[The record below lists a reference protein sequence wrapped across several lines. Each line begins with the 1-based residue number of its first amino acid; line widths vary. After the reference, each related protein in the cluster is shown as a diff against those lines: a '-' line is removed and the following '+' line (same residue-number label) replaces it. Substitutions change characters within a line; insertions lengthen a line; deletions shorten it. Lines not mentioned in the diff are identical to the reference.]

1 MRLALLIASAALVL
15 GTGVLEAQQIPDAV
29 AQQRAEAMMVQRA
42 DSSLMILAA
51 GDGAQAARLESTA
64 RWLWG
69 GFAGGATLGPIGAGM
84 AWFLADNS
92 DARLAVPRAMMLSS
106 EVGPAYLH
114 IYEQSYAETLHA
126 RRKRSALVGG
136 AFGTATLGAV
146 LLAVWATYYYY

>member
-1 MRLALLIASAALVL
+1 MKLALLIASAGLVL
-15 GTGVLEAQQIPDAV
+15 GTGVLAAQQTPEAA
-29 AQQRAEAMMVQRA
+29 AQQRAEAMVVQRA

-64 RWLWG
+64 QWLWG
-69 GFAGGATLGPIGAGM
+69 GFAGGAALGPIGAGM
-84 AWFLADNS
+84 AWFLAGNS
-92 DARLAVPRAMMLSS
+92 HARLEVARAMMLSA

-114 IYEQSYAETLHA
+114 VYEQSYAETLHA

-146 LLAVWATYYYY
+146 LLAVWANYYYY